1 MGICYYCEQNISFMD
16 ICGQNRMEIQIN
28 GTFVGDAHTDCYTLA
43 KKYGMDYFIIKKYLV
58 ITENSVKRRMDEYDF
73 KAHIGET
80 GRYESGFKTLGKIVG
95 IGLSQGEGILQIPGN
110 NRKGIKI

>member
-58 ITENSVKRRMDEYDF
+58 ITENSVKRRMDEYDLKRILVKLGDTSLDSKHLAKLLELDYHKVKEF
-73 KAHIGET
+73 CKFLVIIG
-80 GRYESGFKTLGKIVG
+80 RV
-95 IGLSQGEGILQIPGN
+95 
-110 NRKGIKI
+110 